1 MFRLGIVWYIS
12 FLQKKD
18 LIKSSYNSFL
28 LVVSMVPANT
38 LVPSLHYQSFTD
50 ETELFGSHENQENQD
65 LVRKVFLVLTI

>member
-1 MFRLGIVWYIS
+1 
-12 FLQKKD
+12 
-18 LIKSSYNSFL
+18 
-28 LVVSMVPANT
+28 MVPANT